1 MANDILTTTQAAQ
14 LLGISV
20 RTAQLFI
27 EGGALASWKT
37 PGGHRRVHRAD
48 VLAFMA
54 KKNDRA
60 AKLSSARVILLA
72 SPARRPLLEGLLSTV
87 GEGAVDTVDDVYATA
102 FAIGHR
108 LPAVVVVDLA
118 DARAER
124 LSLLSHLAAHPALGQ
139 TRLMAVNDADADA
152 TATDANRAPPSVQV
166 TSAEQLPLVIRD
178 ALSDITPPIERMA
191 LPVSFPLAANESQ
204 RLEALDRS
212 GLVDTAPEAAFD
224 RLTWLASQN
233 LRMPVAL
240 MTLLTPTRQWFK
252 SRQGLKLTQT
262 PRSWAFCNHT
272 VLQKEVFAVN
282 DLSRETLFADNPAV
296 ANPPNFRFYAGAPIV
311 DPDGFAL
318 GSLCVIDYQP
328 RALDAQQ
335 AQTLLALAE
344 LASDEVRLRAVNRQ
358 WRWACDRLERQA

>member
-1 MANDILTTTQAAQ
+1 MENP
-14 LLGISV
+14 
-20 RTAQLFI
+20 R
-27 EGGALASWKT
+27 
-37 PGGHRRVHRAD
+37 GHRRVHRAD

-87 GEGAVDTVDDVYATA
+87 GEGAVDTVDTVDDVYATA

-139 TRLMAVNDADADA
+139 TRLMAVNAPDAA
-152 TATDANRAPPSVQV
+152 ATDAKRAPPSVQV

-282 DLSRETLFADNPAV
+282 DLSRESLLPTIRRWRTRLTFA
-296 ANPPNFRFYAGAPIV
+296 
-311 DPDGFAL
+311 
-318 GSLCVIDYQP
+318 SM
-328 RALDAQQ
+328 RA
-335 AQTLLALAE
+335 
-344 LASDEVRLRAVNRQ
+344 RR
-358 WRWACDRLERQA
+358 